1 MTPLAPFYLL
11 GALAIAGPILFHL
24 WRRTPR
30 GRREFST
37 LMFLTQ
43 SPPRVTSRSRVEH
56 WLLLLLRGAVLGLL
70 ALAFARPLWRTATS
84 EPEKSGDEELVAV
97 LIDTS
102 ASLRRDGAWSD
113 LMKQAGDSV
122 SKLPTTSMVGLFA
135 FDDRWRSVADFAEL
149 KPLEPTARRELVRA
163 RLAELKPSWGGT
175 NLGEALVRTVSA
187 LQETQTER
195 AIPAKLRI
203 ILASDLPVGAN
214 LDALRGF
221 EWPADLRVE
230 PLIARTSSPSN
241 AGLQLVER
249 NLDLGDDLLRVRVI
263 NSADARKESFVLKW
277 DGADAASATVYVPPG
292 QSRVIAPP
300 KRPDGTA
307 ATSLILTGDDHD
319 FDNRVFV
326 APPRIET
333 KLVVYCGADKADDPD
348 GLRFYLEG
356 VFAAS
361 RRYRVEMT
369 AWNEMAKKSPLT
381 LTLSPEDGGEG
392 TGTKKPLTPAL
403 SPQGRGEGTGNER
416 QERPSLV
423 VLTHL
428 EEDAGAFVKEHLAS
442 GGAVLIAA
450 RSAESGTAN
459 LRQCGLDD
467 VSLAEATVRRDAM
480 LGEIDFEHPLFA
492 PFAEAQFSDFT
503 GIRFWKHRALEVA
516 GKRVTGGKAEDG
528 QVGNLPHGGRML
540 SRFDDGSPAF
550 VEFSVGQGRVWLMTA
565 GWHPADSQ
573 LARSSKFPPL
583 VYRMLEQASGAVS
596 RPESVPVGSAIPW
609 PKSSGEAAARGTV
622 RLPDGRTL
630 ADLAIDSPFEQTG
643 QLGLY
648 GFEVE
653 GRSDTVAVN
662 LAADESRTAS
672 LPIEQLESLGV
683 RFGTA
688 ERHGDVLRAKD
699 RERQLQLAELEQT
712 QKLWRW
718 GLLTVI
724 GLLLI
729 ETWLAGRRVAA

>member
-56 WLLLLLRGAVLGLL
+56 WLLLLLRGAVLCLL

-84 EPEKSGDEELVAV
+84 EPEKPGDEELVAV
-97 LIDTS
+97 LVDTS
-102 ASLRRDGAWSD
+102 ASLRRDGAWSE
-113 LMKQAGDSV
+113 LMKQAGDNV
-122 SKLPTTSMVGLFA
+122 SKLPATATVGLFA

-175 NLGEALVRTVSA
+175 NLGEALVRTAAA

-230 PLIARTSSPSN
+230 PLVARASSPSN

-249 NLDLGDDLLRVRVI
+249 NLDLGDDLLRVRVT

-277 DGADAASATVYVPPG
+277 DGADAANATVYVPPG

-300 KRPDGTA
+300 KRPDGVASTW
-307 ATSLILTGDDHD
+307 LMLTGDDHD

-326 APPRIET
+326 APPRTET

-361 RRYRVEMT
+361 RRYRVALV
-369 AWNEMAKKSPLT
+369 AWNEKTKGSPLIEI
-381 LTLSPEDGGEG
+381 SKDGGEG
-392 TGTKKPLTPAL
+392 TERTKGTKA
-403 SPQGRGEGTGNER
+403 
-416 QERPSLV
+416 ERPSLV

-428 EEDAGAFVKEHLAS
+428 EEDAGSFVKEHLAT

-450 RSAESGTAN
+450 RSAESGTAS

-467 VSLAEATVRRDAM
+467 VSLSEANVRRDAM

-503 GIRFWKHRALEVA
+503 GIRFWKHRVLEVA
-516 GKRVTGGKAEDG
+516 GKRVTGSKTEDG
-528 QVGNLPHGGRML
+528 QAGSLPHGGRML

-550 VEFSVGQGRVWLMTA
+550 VEFSVGKGRVWLMTA

-583 VYRMLEQASGAVS
+583 IYRMLEQASGAVS

-609 PKSSGEAAARGTV
+609 PKSSGEVASRGTV

-630 ADLAIDSPFEQTG
+630 TDLALDSAFAETG
-643 QLGLY
+643 QPGLY

-662 LAADESRTAS
+662 LAADESRTAA

-688 ERHGDVLRAKD
+688 ERPGDVLRAKD

-718 GLLTVI
+718 GLLAVI

-729 ETWLAGRRVAA
+729 ETWLAGRAGSSVEPSREAPHGRT

>member
-1 MTPLAPFYLL
+1 MTPLAPLYLL

-24 WRRTPR
+24 WRRAPR

-37 LMFLTQ
+37 LMFLSP

-56 WLLLLLRGAVLGLL
+56 WLLLLLRGAVLCLL

-84 EPEKSGDEELVAV
+84 EPEQPGDEELVAV

-102 ASLRRDGAWSD
+102 ASLRRDGAWSE
-113 LMKQAGDSV
+113 LMKQAGDGI
-122 SKLPTTSMVGLFA
+122 SKLPTTATVGLFA
-135 FDDRWRSVADFAEL
+135 FDDRWRSVADFVEL

-163 RLAELKPSWGGT
+163 RLAELKPTWGGT
-175 NLGEALVRTVSA
+175 NLGEALVRTASA

-195 AIPAKLRI
+195 AIPVKLRI

-230 PLIARTSSPSN
+230 PLIARASSPSN

-249 NLDLGDDLLRVRVI
+249 NLDLGDDQLRVRVT

-277 DGADAASATVYVPPG
+277 DGADAANATVYVPPG

-307 ATSLILTGDDHD
+307 SMSLILTGDDHD

-361 RRYRVEMT
+361 RRYRVEL
-369 AWNEMAKKSPLT
+369 AGWNETAKKNPLT
-381 LTLSPEDGGEG
+381 LTHSPTVFVPPETGGGEG
-392 TGTKKPLTPAL
+392 TKPKA
-403 SPQGRGEGTGNER
+403 EDKHKV
-416 QERPSLV
+416 ERPSLV

-428 EEDAGAFVKEHLAS
+428 EEDAGTFVKDHLAL

-459 LRQCGLDD
+459 LRQCGLED
-467 VSLAEATVRRDAM
+467 VSLTEATVRRDAM
-480 LGEIDFEHPLFA
+480 WGEIDFEHPLFA

-503 GIRFWKHRALEVA
+503 GIRFWKYRALEVA
-516 GKRVTGGKAEDG
+516 GKRVTGSKQEDG
-528 QVGNLPHGGRML
+528 QVGNLPYGGRTL
-540 SRFDDGSPAF
+540 ARFDDGAPAF
-550 VEFSVGQGRVWLMTA
+550 VEFSVGKGRVWLMTA

-596 RPESVPVGSAIPW
+596 RPESLPVGSAIPW
-609 PKSSGEAAARGTV
+609 PKSSGDAASRGTV
-622 RLPDGRTL
+622 RLPDGRAVTDLTL
-630 ADLAIDSPFEQTG
+630 DSAFTQTEQP
-643 QLGLY
+643 GLY
-648 GFEVE
+648 GLEVE
-653 GRSDTVAVN
+653 GRSETVAVN
-662 LAADESRTAS
+662 LAADESRTS
-672 LPIEQLESLGV
+672 PLSIEQLESLGV
-683 RFGTA
+683 RLGTA
-688 ERHGDVLRAKD
+688 ERPEETRRAQD
-699 RERQLQLAELEQT
+699 RQRQLQLEELEQN

-718 GLLTVI
+718 GLLVVI
-724 GLLLI
+724 GLLLV
-729 ETWLAGRRVAA
+729 ETWLAGRVLSGQSV

>member
-56 WLLLLLRGAVLGLL
+56 WLLLLLRGAVLCLL

-84 EPEKSGDEELVAV
+84 EPEQPGDEELVAV
-97 LIDTS
+97 LIDAS
-102 ASLRRDGAWSD
+102 ASLRRDGAWSE
-113 LMKQAGDSV
+113 LMKLAGDSV
-122 SKLPTTSMVGLFA
+122 SKLPTTATVGLFA

-175 NLGEALVRTVSA
+175 DLGEALVRTASA

-221 EWPADLRVE
+221 EWPSDLRVE
-230 PLIARTSSPSN
+230 PLIARASSPSN

-249 NLDLGDDLLRVRVI
+249 NLDLGDDLLRVRVT

-277 DGADAASATVYVPPG
+277 DGADAANATVYVPPG
-292 QSRVIAPP
+292 QSRVIVPP
-300 KRPDGTA
+300 KRPEGA
-307 ATSLILTGDDHD
+307 VSTSLILTGDDHD
-319 FDNRVFV
+319 FDNKVFV
-326 APPRIET
+326 APPRTET
-333 KLVVYCGADKADDPD
+333 KLVVYCGTDKADDPE

-361 RRYRVEMT
+361 RRYRVEMV
-369 AWNEMAKKSPLT
+369 AWNEQAMKSPLT

-392 TGTKKPLTPAL
+392 AKPKA
-403 SPQGRGEGTGNER
+403 EDKHKA
-416 QERPSLV
+416 ERPSLV

-467 VSLAEATVRRDAM
+467 VSLTEAVVRRDAM

-503 GIRFWKHRALEVA
+503 GIRFWKHRVLEVA
-516 GKRVTGGKAEDG
+516 GKKVTGGRTEDG
-528 QVGNLPHGGRML
+528 QVGNLPHGGRTL
-540 SRFDDGSPAF
+540 SRFDDGAPAF
-550 VEFSVGQGRVWLMTA
+550 VEFTVGKGRVWLMTA

-609 PKSSGEAAARGTV
+609 PKSSGEAASRGTV
-622 RLPDGRTL
+622 RLPDGRAVT
-630 ADLAIDSPFEQTG
+630 DLAINSAFAETG
-643 QLGLY
+643 QPGLY
-648 GFEVE
+648 VFEVE

-662 LAADESRTAS
+662 LAADESRTAP

-688 ERHGDVLRAKD
+688 ERPADVLRAKD
-699 RERQLQLAELEQT
+699 RERQLQLVELEQT

-718 GLLTVI
+718 GLLAVI

-729 ETWLAGRRVAA
+729 ETWLAGRRVAG